1 MANLSNINN
10 KLIVT
15 DGGNLLVN
23 ATANLATYGGITIDN
38 FSDPSI
44 AMKTTGTGGWL
55 WTQYITSTGTNN
67 FSMGVNQSSPYWCV
81 KAGAGM
87 DSPHLVVDSSGDVG
101 IGTSSTEGKLT
112 ISYTA
117 AELPTSGTTSN
128 SAIQVISSLGNQL
141 NLGLNTVS
149 GDYGAYIQ
157 ASDNNLA
164 VPYPLNLQPNGGNVG
179 IGTTSPDAKLHIY
192 GSSTVSEMYLGE
204 DAAVDKAGIL
214 KYNQGDGTGTGSVQ
228 LGNYGDSL
236 NTTGV
241 TIKKGGNVGI
251 GVANP
256 GARLELDNPSAF
268 TNMIE
273 YGNVAWNQS
282 TGHGLVAVNRG
293 SDGYVQ
299 LQITSGV
306 DNADVF
312 TIRNSGT
319 GANIQHNFLSN
330 GNAYHAG
337 NVGIGVTGPSYKLDV
352 EGDIRLGGT
361 DAQNYPIKMGRNN
374 HAVYLGGPNI
384 NTINVAWDTDS
395 DYNMHINYVGYAG
408 GVTRFRNLVINNGKQ
423 GHIATFE
430 GSTGNVGIGTTG
442 PATKLTVKGATQFGG
457 NSTGAAPL
465 TTEHSAYGTTQNLYT
480 ITLNEGSVWSPG
492 IAVINFAA
500 SRSGLQKYYA
510 GQIIVRLVYYSGSSV
525 AGQGGWGAPS
535 SVGAVVAYSGQAEGD
550 MRVYVNGTGTG
561 NPMTIQIGVRDI
573 DDTTDYFVSDIR
585 VTLRSGVNSITS

>member
-44 AMKTTGTGGWL
+44 AMKTTGTSGWL

-128 SAIQVISSLGNQL
+128 SAIQVISSLNNQL

-282 TGHGLVAVNRG
+282 TGHGLVAINRG

-312 TIRNSGT
+312 TIRNSGS

>member
-44 AMKTTGTGGWL
+44 AMKTTGTSGWL

-282 TGHGLVAVNRG
+282 TGHGLVAINRG

-312 TIRNSGT
+312 TIRNSGS

>member
-44 AMKTTGTGGWL
+44 AMKTTGTSGWL

-128 SAIQVISSLGNQL
+128 SAIQVISSLNNQL

-204 DAAVDKAGIL
+204 DAAIDKAGIL

>member
-44 AMKTTGTGGWL
+44 AMKTTSTSGWL

-282 TGHGLVAVNRG
+282 TGHGLVAINRG